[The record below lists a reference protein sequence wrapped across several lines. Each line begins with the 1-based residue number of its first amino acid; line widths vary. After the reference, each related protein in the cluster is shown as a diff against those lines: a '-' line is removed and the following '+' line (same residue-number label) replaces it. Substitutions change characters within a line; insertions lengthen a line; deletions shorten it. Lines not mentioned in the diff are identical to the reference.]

1 MNRIKVDFKNKDEL
15 IAKLTRLSGLNAP
28 FRIGGIFEVDCYGP
42 DGELKWQD
50 KAKNLVTNEG
60 LDHILDVVL
69 HAATQVTTWYV
80 GLKGTGTPA
89 AGDTLAS
96 HATWT
101 ENSNY
106 TGDRQEYVEAAAS
119 SQSITN
125 SANKASFPITSDAQT
140 IAGAFLASAATG
152 TSGTLLC
159 VADFT
164 GGNKSCDNG
173 DTLEVTYTISA
184 ADDGA

>member
-1 MNRIKVDFKNKDEL
+1 MKDGFKV
-15 IAKLTRLSGLNAP
+15 
-28 FRIGGIFEVDCYGP
+28 GGIFEVTCYGP
-42 DGELKWQD
+42 DGKIKWAD
-50 KAKNLVTNEG
+50 DAKNLVTNEG

-69 HAATQVTTWYV
+69 HGTTAVSPWYV
-80 GLKGTGTPA
+80 GLKGTGDPA

-96 HATWT
+96 QGTWT

-106 TGDRQEYVEAAAS
+106 TDNRKEYVEAASS
-119 SQSITN
+119 SQSVTN
-125 SANKASFPITSDAQT
+125 SASKASFSINADTQT

-152 TSGTLLC
+152 TTGTLLC
-159 VADFT
+159 VANFT

-184 ADDGA
+184 ADA

>member
-1 MNRIKVDFKNKDEL
+1 MQL
-15 IAKLTRLSGLNAP
+15 IDRLGRNYNQGAR
-28 FRIGGIFEVDCYGP
+28 FRIGGVFTVDCFNPQGV
-42 DGELKWQD
+42 LRWTAV
-50 KAKNLVTNEG
+50 AKNLVTNVG

-69 HAATQVTTWYV
+69 HAAAQVGTWYV

-89 AGDTLAS
+89 AGDTLAT

-101 ENSNY
+101 ENTNY
-106 TGDRQEYVEAAAS
+106 TEGARVAYNEAAAS

-125 SANKASFPITSDAQT
+125 SANKASFSINADTQT
-140 IAGAFLASAATG
+140 IAGAFLASVASG

-164 GGNKSCDNG
+164 GGNKSADSG

-184 ADDGA
+184 ADDGS

>member
-1 MNRIKVDFKNKDEL
+1 MKIRKAIARMLGIDEG
-15 IAKLTRLSGLNAP
+15 IRLRGH
-28 FRIGGIFEVDCYGP
+28 FDVVCRRP
-42 DGELKWQD
+42 DGSIRWEQHAD
-50 KAKNLVTNEG
+50 NLITSEG

-69 HAATQVTTWYV
+69 HGTTPVSPWYV
-80 GLKGTGTPA
+80 GLKNAGAAA

-96 HATWT
+96 HANWT
-101 ENSNY
+101 ENANY
-106 TGDRQEYVEAAAS
+106 TGNRQAYDEAAAS

-125 SANKASFPITSDAQT
+125 SASKASFPITSDSQT

-159 VADFT
+159 VVDFASA
-164 GGNKSCDNG
+164 KAADNG